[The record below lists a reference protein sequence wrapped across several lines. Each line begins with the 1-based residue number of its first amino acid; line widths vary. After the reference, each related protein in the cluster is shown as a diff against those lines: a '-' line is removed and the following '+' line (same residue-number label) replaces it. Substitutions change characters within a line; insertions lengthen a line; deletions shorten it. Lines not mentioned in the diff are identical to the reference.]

1 MEESTTAEIPTL
13 CWNDKGEKST
23 LQIYFQNVDFS
34 VFITCSVNGIL
45 DPVDLIL
52 IFGCHHCHLAKN
64 FEFLNFPL

>member
-34 VFITCSVNGIL
+34 IFITCSVYLTPEIFLTPRLSGL
-45 DPVDLIL
+45 DIV
-52 IFGCHHCHLAKN
+52 
-64 FEFLNFPL
+64 